1 MLTVVK
7 KCCVPKII
15 VIQIIFFSMN
25 KYLLLERKMRG
36 RPQSVSSRT
45 KTLERREK
53 MNRDPYL
60 IYYQKQKKKN
70 SPLSKTGQKNLNVSS
85 H

>member
-1 MLTVVK
+1 
-7 KCCVPKII
+7 
-15 VIQIIFFSMN
+15 MN

-36 RPQSVSSRT
+36 RPQSVSSRI
-45 KTLERREK
+45 KTLGREEK

-60 IYYQKQKKKN
+60 LPKKN
-70 SPLSKTGQKNLNVSS
+70 SPLSKTMGKKNLNVFF